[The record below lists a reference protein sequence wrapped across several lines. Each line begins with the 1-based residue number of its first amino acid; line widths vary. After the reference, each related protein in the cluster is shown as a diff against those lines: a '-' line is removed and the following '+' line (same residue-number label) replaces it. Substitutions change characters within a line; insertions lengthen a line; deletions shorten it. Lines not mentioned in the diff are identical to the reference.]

1 MKSLMRK
8 TGSFLMVLVF
18 LALIAGAFIY
28 FRDTDGP
35 RITIPEGLKYVSD
48 KALTA
53 QFQDNSGLRHVV
65 VEVSQNGVTKELFV
79 KNFDVGVAQSTEEF
93 SLQGAQLRDGP
104 VALRIRATDR
114 SIYRFGAGNTNEV
127 VVNLT
132 YDGTPPRVNVLSTA
146 HNINQG
152 GSGLI
157 VYTANEE
164 IQKSGIRAG
173 DIFFPGYRLADGNY
187 ACLFAFPH
195 DMPSSD
201 FAPRLVAVDLAGNE
215 GRGGFYYHFN
225 ARNFRRD
232 RINISDNF
240 LNTKMVQYE
249 QQFPEAKTPLD
260 VFLAVNRNMR
270 VKNRRQLQEIGRRT
284 ASDPLW
290 DGAFIRM
297 SGATMAQFGDHRSYY
312 YQGKKIDEQTHLGID
327 LASTQ
332 HAAVPAANDGVVVLA
347 DFFGIYG
354 NCVIIDH
361 GLGLQTIYSHLSQIE
376 VAEGDSI
383 KQGDTVGRTGATGM
397 AGGDHLHFGVAVS
410 GIPVNPIEWWDG
422 SWIRNNITSKLKRAR

>member
-8 TGSFLMVLVF
+8 TRSFLMVVFF

-35 RITIPEGLKYVSD
+35 QITVDGDLTYVSD
-48 KALTA
+48 KALRA
-53 QFQDNSGLRHVV
+53 EFNDGAGLRNVF
-65 VEVSQNGVTKELFV
+65 VEVSQNGVTKELFA
-79 KNFDVGVAQSTEEF
+79 KNFDIGVAQSTEEF

-104 VALRIRATDR
+104 VELRIRATDR

-127 VVNLT
+127 VLNLT

-164 IQKSGIRAG
+164 IEKSGIRAG
-173 DIFFPGYRLADGNY
+173 EVFFPGYRLADGNY

-195 DMPSSD
+195 DMSSSD
-201 FAPRLVAVDLAGNE
+201 FSPRLVAVDLAGNE
-215 GRGGFYYHFN
+215 GRGGFYYHAN
-225 ARNFRRD
+225 ARQFRRD

-240 LNTKMVQYE
+240 LSTKMVQYE
-249 QQFPEAKTPLD
+249 QLFPQAQTPLD
-260 VFLAVNRNMR
+260 IFLAVNRELR
-270 VKNRRQLQEIGRRT
+270 GENRRQLQEIGRQT
-284 ASDPLW
+284 ASDFLW
-290 DGAFIRM
+290 EGAFVRM
-297 SGATMAQFGDHRSYY
+297 SGATMAGFGDHRSYY
-312 YQGKKIDEQTHLGID
+312 YQGQKIDEQTHLGID

-332 HAAVPAANDGVVVLA
+332 QAFVPAANDGVVVLA

-376 VAEGDSI
+376 VAVGDRI
-383 KQGDTVGRTGATGM
+383 KQGDTLGRTGATGM
-397 AGGDHLHFGVAVS
+397 AGGDHLHFGVTVS

-422 SWIRNNITSKLKRAR
+422 SWIRNNITSKLERAQ